1 MSTIEPTPLHDCPPY
16 SVMVGVGGELVTIP
30 VQIDSPMI
38 VPRVVP
44 SETDALVE
52 LLRAFPATEILETS

>member
-16 SVMVGVGGELVTIP
+16 SVLLGADGQPVTLP
-30 VQIDSPMI
+30 ETVRSPTI

-44 SETDALVE
+44 SLEDAL
-52 LLRAFPATEILETS
+52 LALFAAFPDTQILE